1 MKQPSNE
8 KAGKGSKRP
17 KDSDMFKESYQNLFN
32 HNLAGTY
39 KTTFEGN
46 IVDCNDAF
54 ARMLGYNLKEEV
66 IELNA
71 LDLYFSPSDRSRFIK
86 ELKQN
91 KILTANTCLLK
102 RRNGTRCWIL
112 ENTFIDKGNFIVGTV
127 IDISERERVEESLL
141 EAEEKYQLLVE
152 MSPTCIVI
160 HMNNKVAYVND
171 ATVKFFK
178 AKNKEELL
186 GRPIFDFI
194 TTEYH
199 TIVKQRIYKMQ
210 TEMKGVPVIEEKL
223 ICLDGSVVNVEVA
236 SVPIYYRGLPAY
248 QVIFQDI
255 TERKKLRV
263 GMIKDELKYKEFIE
277 LLPQP
282 VFESDREGNILSTN
296 ECTLSYFGI
305 SREQLSGGINLF
317 DFIVPTELDIAQR
330 NFRLK
335 LNDQAVPQTVYTLI
349 KSDGS
354 TFQAVIYSSVIFKN
368 TEPTGL
374 RGIILDITEK
384 NNIEEYERKRK
395 DKIIWYQ
402 TALLELNK
410 IDKTDFK
417 IAAEKVC
424 EIDAQTLGVDFV
436 GVWTKEGKSLD
447 ISCNNLYDLQKDI
460 HQEGKNIKVDEYL
473 AKRMFTIFEEEG
485 VIVVNDITD
494 DPICENFKNEKF
506 FRPDILS
513 LLYIPVWSQG
523 VIVGMV
529 CHECVQKR
537 EWTLEEINF
546 TKSIADIISIVMLTV
561 ERKKAAD
568 KIRINEAY
576 YRAIV
581 QDQTELIRRYLP
593 DRTLTFVNDAYCRFY
608 NLSKDDLIG
617 RKFTDFIP
625 DEEFDIVEQNIS
637 SLNADNP
644 IVSYEHKVK
653 FANGEI
659 RWQQW
664 VDRVI
669 LCNENG
675 ESLEFQAVGRDIT
688 LQKKMENELILSR
701 KKVEESNR
709 QKSIFLEN
717 MSHELRTPI
726 TGILGLTELL
736 REELDNNLHRELADK
751 VVNST
756 KRLMSALNLLIT
768 ISETESEKPE
778 LRKTEI
784 DIVKVIKPVID
795 QFEKAI
801 SEKNLYFK
809 FNSPRTKVLAYLD
822 SNLFKLIIECLID
835 NAYKFTGKGGIT
847 VDVDTLTKNE
857 KDYCQ
862 IKITDTGIGIA
873 KENHSIVFKEFK
885 QLSEGFSRQFEGF
898 GLGLTV
904 AKRLTEL
911 LGGTIE
917 LESELGKGTTV
928 TISFKLKTEKHQ
940 M

>member
-1 MKQPSNE
+1 MKQSPNE
-8 KAGKGSKRP
+8 KAGKGSKQP

-54 ARMLGYNLKEEV
+54 ARMLGYDSKEEV
-66 IELNA
+66 LELNA

-102 RRNGTRCWIL
+102 RRNGSRCWIL
-112 ENTFIDKGNFIVGTV
+112 ENTFIDKGNFIIGTV

-186 GRPIFDFI
+186 GRNIFDFVLP
-194 TTEYH
+194 EYH

-223 ICLDGSVVNVEVA
+223 ICLDGSVVTIEAA

-255 TERKKLRV
+255 TERKKMRIDL
-263 GMIKDELKYKEFIE
+263 IKDELKYKEFIE

-282 VFESDREGNILSTN
+282 VFETDREGKILSTN
-296 ECTLSYFGI
+296 ECAINYFGI
-305 SREQLSGGINLF
+305 SPEKIAEGINVF
-317 DFIVPTELDIAQR
+317 DYIVSTERETAK
-330 NFRLK
+330 NNYRLK
-335 LNDQAVPQTVYTLI
+335 LNNEAVPQTVYTLQRA
-349 KSDGS
+349 DAT
-354 TFQAVIYSSVIFKN
+354 TFKAVIYSSVVFKN
-368 TEPTGL
+368 TEPVGL
-374 RGIILDITEK
+374 RGIILDITEQ

-395 DKIIWYQ
+395 DKIIWNQ

-410 IDKTDFK
+410 IDKTDLKVAARK
-417 IAAEKVC
+417 IC

-436 GVWTKEGKSLD
+436 AVWTRDSKLLD
-447 ISCNNLYDLQKDI
+447 ITCNNQYDLQNDK
-460 HQEGKNIKVDEYL
+460 HSEGIFIKVDENI
-473 AKRMFTIFEEEG
+473 AIKMFGVFEEEG
-485 VIVVNDITD
+485 IIAINDISSD
-494 DPICENFKNEKF
+494 SLIESFRNNKF
-506 FRPDILS
+506 LHPDVQS
-513 LLYIPVWSQG
+513 LLYVPVWSQNS
-523 VIVGMV
+523 IVGMV
-529 CHECVQKR
+529 CHECLQKR
-537 EWTLEEINF
+537 EWTLEDINF
-546 TKSIADIISIVMLTV
+546 TKSIADIISIVLLTV
-561 ERKKAAD
+561 ERKNATD
-568 KIRINEAY
+568 QIRKNEAY

-593 DRTLTFVNDAYCRFY
+593 DKTLTFVNDAYCRFY
-608 NLSKDDLIG
+608 NLNKDDLIG

-625 DEEFDIVEQNIS
+625 DEEVDIVEQNIS

-751 VVNST
+751 VINST

-768 ISETESEKPE
+768 VSETVSEKPE
-778 LRKTEI
+778 LQKTEI
-784 DIVKVIKPVID
+784 DILKITKSVAE
-795 QFEKAI
+795 QYEKAN
-801 SEKNLYFK
+801 SEKNLYLR
-809 FNSPRTKVLAYLD
+809 FNNAKKKVQAYLD
-822 SNLFKLIIECLID
+822 GNLFKLIIECLID
-835 NAYKFTGKGGIT
+835 NAYKFTKKGGIT
-847 VDVDTLTKNE
+847 IDISVIIKDE
-857 KDYCQ
+857 KEYCS
-862 IKITDTGIGIA
+862 IKISDTGIGIA
-873 KENHSIVFKEFK
+873 KENHSIVFKEFR

-904 AKRLTEL
+904 AKRLTEMM
-911 LGGTIE
+911 GGTIE
-917 LESELGKGTTV
+917 IDSELGKGTT
-928 TISFKLKTEKHQ
+928 ISLFFEKNSE
-940 M
+940 